1 MGRSATGIVHVMTP
15 STPSAQAP
23 TSLRD
28 TLAPEGWLTIDGLV
42 CGFGDRTNSAPS
54 NTLLPARQVHGTGV
68 LVPSHRGRRF
78 AADPGDGYPRVD
90 AEVDALV
97 AAEAGTVVGVRTADC
112 VPLLLAA
119 PRERWSA
126 AVHAGWRGTLAGIAT
141 EAVRAARE
149 AGIDPRDLLAAL
161 GPSIGPCCY
170 EVSEELGR
178 DFERAGLAVPSPR
191 GAASTGGQTLVNRSG
206 DARKPH
212 LDLRAA
218 NRILLERSGVAPA
231 NVQLVGPCT
240 RCARDRFH
248 SFRADPQSGGRQVSW
263 VGWR

>member
-1 MGRSATGIVHVMTP
+1 MRAMTP
-15 STPSAQAP
+15 SIPSAIAT
-23 TSLRD
+23 TSPRE
-28 TLAPEGWLTIDGLV
+28 TLVPEGWLAIEGLV
-42 CGFGDRTNSAPS
+42 CGFGDRTNCAPPD
-54 NTLLPARQVHGTGV
+54 TLLPARQVHGTGV
-68 LVPSHRGRRF
+68 LAASHRSGRF

-119 PRERWSA
+119 PRARWSA

-141 EAVRAARE
+141 EAVRVARE
-149 AGIDPRDLLAAL
+149 AGIHPRELVAAL

-170 EVSEELGR
+170 EVSEELGH
-178 DFERAGLAVPSPR
+178 DFERAGLVVPRQGEPSPR
-191 GAASTGGQTLVNRSG
+191 GGEPAGAHGGAAG
-206 DARKPH
+206 KPH

-218 NRILLERSGVAPA
+218 NRILLERAGVAPG
-231 NVQLVGPCT
+231 NVQQVGPCT
-240 RCARDRFH
+240 RCAYDRFH
-248 SFRADPQSGGRQVSW
+248 SFRAEPKSGGRQVSW